1 MTRWTTPALL
11 AALALTGLTGLT
23 GLTACSDGDSPSSVA
38 SKVASAASS
47 AASRAG
53 DAVSSATAEAGRR
66 FDDIKNGVDA
76 KDDVRLSSPTTAAD
90 GRTTVEVTATNRA
103 DSAKSFAVQVDFTG
117 QDGKLLDVVVVTV
130 SDVPAGGTGRATA
143 RSTHA
148 LSGKAT
154 AKVSRAV
161 RY

>member
-1 MTRWTTPALL
+1 MTRWTT
-11 AALALTGLTGLT
+11 AALVTALALTGLT
-23 GLTACSDGDSPSSVA
+23 GLTACSDENSPSSVA
-38 SKVASAASS
+38 SKVAS

-76 KDDVRLSSPTTAAD
+76 KADVRLGTPATASD
-90 GRTTVEVTATNRA
+90 GRTTVAVTATNSA
-103 DSAKSFAVQVDFTG
+103 DSSKSFAVQVDFT
-117 QDGKLLDVVVVTV
+117 DKNGKLLDAVVVTV
-130 SDVPAGGTGRATA
+130 PDVPAGGSGKGTA
-143 RSTHA
+143 RSTHG
-148 LSGKAT
+148 LSGDVR

>member
-38 SKVASAASS
+38 SKVASAAS
-47 AASRAG
+47 RAG

-76 KDDVRLSSPTTAAD
+76 KDDVRLASPTTAAD

-117 QDGKLLDVVVVTV
+117 RDGKLLDVVVVTV

-143 RSTHA
+143 RSTHT

>member
-11 AALALTGLTGLT
+11 AALTLTGLTGLT

-38 SKVASAASS
+38 SKVAS

-76 KDDVRLSSPTTAAD
+76 KDDVRLAAPTTAAD

-130 SDVPAGGTGRATA
+130 SDVPAGGTGTATA

>member
-1 MTRWTTPALL
+1 MTRWTTAALL
-11 AALALTGLTGLT
+11 TALALT
-23 GLTACSDGDSPSSVA
+23 GLTACSDDDTPSSVA
-38 SKVASAASS
+38 SVASDVAS

-76 KDDVRLSSPTTAAD
+76 KDDVRLGTPATASD
-90 GRTTVEVTATNRA
+90 GRTTVEVTATNSA
-103 DSAKSFAVQVDFTG
+103 DSARSLAVQVDFTD
-117 QDGKLLDVVVVTV
+117 QDGTLRDVVVVTV
-130 SDVPAGGTGRATA
+130 PDVPAGGSGKATA
-143 RSTHA
+143 RSTHD
-148 LSGKAT
+148 LSGEVK

>member
-1 MTRWTTPALL
+1 MTRWTTRALL

-38 SKVASAASS
+38 SKVASAAS
-47 AASRAG
+47 RAG
-53 DAVSSATAEAGRR
+53 DAVASATAEAGRR

-76 KDDVRLSSPTTAAD
+76 KDDVRLAAPTTAAD

-130 SDVPAGGTGRATA
+130 SDVPAGGSGKATA

>member
-1 MTRWTTPALL
+1 MTRWTTAALL
-11 AALALTGLTGLT
+11 TALALTGLS
-23 GLTACSDGDSPSSVA
+23 ACSDDDSPSSVA
-38 SKVASAASS
+38 SKAAS

-53 DAVSSATAEAGRR
+53 EAVSSATAEAGRR

-76 KDDVRLSSPTTAAD
+76 KDDVRLGTPATASD
-90 GRTTVEVTATNRA
+90 GRTTVGVTAANSA
-103 DSAKSFAVQVDFTG
+103 DSAKSFAVQVDFTDG
-117 QDGKLLDVVVVTV
+117 SGKLLDAVVVTV
-130 SDVPAGGTGRATA
+130 RDVPAGGSGKGTA

-148 LSGKAT
+148 LSGDVR

>member
-1 MTRWTTPALL
+1 MTRWTT
-11 AALALTGLTGLT
+11 AALVTALALTGLT
-23 GLTACSDGDSPSSVA
+23 GLTACSDENSPSSVA
-38 SKVASAASS
+38 SKVAS

-76 KDDVRLSSPTTAAD
+76 KADIRLGTPATASD
-90 GRTTVEVTATNRA
+90 GRTTVAVTATNSA
-103 DSAKSFAVQVDFTG
+103 DSSKSFAVQVDFT
-117 QDGKLLDVVVVTV
+117 DKNGKLLDAVVVTV
-130 SDVPAGGTGRATA
+130 PDVPAGGSGKGTA
-143 RSTHA
+143 RSTHD
-148 LSGKAT
+148 LSGDVR

>member
-11 AALALTGLTGLT
+11 TALALTGLT
-23 GLTACSDGDSPSSVA
+23 GLTACSDEDSPSSVA
-38 SKVASAASS
+38 SKVASAASQ
-47 AASRAG
+47 AG

-76 KDDVRLSSPTTAAD
+76 RDDVRLTAPTTASD
-90 GRTTVEVTATNRA
+90 GRTTVQVTATNSA
-103 DSAKSFAVQVDFTG
+103 GSAKSFTVQVDFTR
-117 QDGKLLDVVVVTV
+117 QDGKLQDVAVVTV
-130 SDVPAGGTGRATA
+130 SDVPAGGTGTATA
-143 RSTHA
+143 RSTHD
-148 LSGKAT
+148 LSGKVT